1 MVAKDGLQTQHD
13 YIRGVVAKYNLTVET
28 RGLPE
33 NDPDM
38 LFVKST
44 DFAKL
49 KAIADEV
56 KKTLGDKVKFATYY
70 PESGLMNELILGFMI
85 VDKTPV

>member
-1 MVAKDGLQTQHD
+1 MQEQHD
-13 YIRGVVAKYNLTVET
+13 YIRGVIEKYGLTVET
-28 RGLPE
+28 KDVPE
-33 NDPDM
+33 EDPGM
-38 LFVKST
+38 LFVKYT

-56 KKTLGDKVKFATYY
+56 KKALGDEVKFATYY
-70 PESGLMNELILGFMI
+70 PVSGLMNELILGFMI